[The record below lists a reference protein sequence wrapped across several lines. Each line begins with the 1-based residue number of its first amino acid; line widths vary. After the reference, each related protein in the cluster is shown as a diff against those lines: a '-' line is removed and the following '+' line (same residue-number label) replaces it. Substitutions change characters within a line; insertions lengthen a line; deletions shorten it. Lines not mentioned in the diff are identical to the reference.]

1 MNALRVRW
9 TKVDPPVH
17 AAFDLDVP
25 LDGDP
30 KRRMFERLCMALNA
44 FGVNK
49 REAKFEA
56 DLVASWASMYNLPYK
71 SVKEDL
77 YVTALQKIFKALRGE
92 MGLKVYNFC
101 VGRRSG
107 TTEVDLKFLEY
118 ARSHRQSNATN

>member
-1 MNALRVRW
+1 
-9 TKVDPPVH
+9 
-17 AAFDLDVP
+17 
-25 LDGDP
+25 
-30 KRRMFERLCMALNA
+30 MFERLCMALNA